1 MWRYVFLLLRRQP
14 GKSALVS
21 SGFLLAACALILL
34 SATTQTTLVR
44 GNQIISQNWR
54 PTYDLVVLPPQAK
67 IPADPRVP
75 SDLIAGYGGGI
86 SVRQYDQVKNLAG
99 VEVAAPIAYVGYVQM
114 PVPQIYFSDHS
125 FSTGYYQLDWTLTAF
140 NGLHHIVELKERD
153 MIYIISSSDSTT
165 PVRDSSTTSSQPSD
179 VLATFGGQI
188 NEEIDEEDTTPV
200 PMSPNGTG
208 TFLLAA
214 IDPAAENQLVHLDK
228 SITAGRMLTEH
239 DTVHLDSRIP
249 GNPFV
254 YPGFN
259 KRIPTDAIPMLLH
272 RQLPGQ
278 ITLNATLTLLYHGS
292 MTAAQILAKGGIA
305 YLQQRPDRQIIFT
318 GTVPRVQNDPQRFS
332 GRGLLWNGHSWQN
345 YLPISST
352 GPEPNYVLDFSS
364 ASAPASISY
373 EPATAPDGSSAYALV
388 PKGTQGGEA
397 TFRALTPL
405 HMVKSDN
412 VLKPGGPDAFYNYE
426 AVGEFTDNGL
436 AAQIN
441 NPLNWLPENTYAAPP
456 VTLRYDAQGH
466 PVTPTTFLPT
476 TNPAGFVVQPPLAL
490 TTIAAARELV
500 GEYCI
505 SAIRVRVAGVV
516 TPSQQS
522 WKRIQQ
528 VAQEIRQ
535 QTGLQVVVTLGSS
548 PQPTLVYVPGVG
560 FGELGADWNIAPIGW
575 VEERWIHIGV
585 GLTYLHQLGSTRLL
599 LLGAVLAVCLGYL
612 GVAFSAL
619 VSAQRR
625 DFATLSVLGWRPWQ
639 PIRLFLI
646 QALILA
652 IGGGLVGLGLAL
664 LIARFL
670 EATPLWL
677 VVIWTLP
684 VMLAFACISILFPL
698 WQLWHIRPAEIL
710 RAGSAVS
717 SSKARLLGSRIGGLL
732 MPVGTLVLRNL
743 GRSRTRALIAVV
755 SLFLSALLLM
765 VMLNG
770 VLALHQ
776 ALQGTLL
783 GDYVLLQT
791 AVPQIAGCVIAI
803 VLTFLSVADLLL
815 LQVRERQQE
824 IGLLLAV
831 GWRPGWIQRLFVQE
845 GLMLAMIGAIP
856 GVLVA
861 QWILYM
867 QHATQDIIP
876 TPLVA
881 LGAVSL
887 LVLVAACAAIPALR
901 ALSRL
906 QVADMLRAE

>member
-1 MWRYVFLLLRRQP
+1 MWQYVFLMLRRQP

-44 GNQIISQNWR
+44 GNQVISQNWR

-67 IPADPRVP
+67 LPTDQLVPA
-75 SDLIAGYGGGI
+75 DLIAGYGGGI

-99 VEVAAPIAYVGYVQM
+99 VEVAAPIASVGYVQM

-125 FSTGYYQLDWTLTAF
+125 FPTGYYQLDWTLTSF
-140 NGLHHIVELKERD
+140 NGLHHIVELQERD
-153 MIYIISSSDSTT
+153 MIYIVSGSDSTT

-188 NEEIDEEDTTPV
+188 NEEIDEEDNV
-200 PMSPNGTG
+200 PASMSPNGTG

-214 IDPAAENQLVHLDK
+214 IDPAAENQLVHRDK
-228 SITAGRMLTEH
+228 SITAGRMLTEQ

-259 KRIPTDAIPMLLH
+259 KPIPTNAIPMLLH

-318 GTVPRVQNDPQRFS
+318 GMVPRVQNDPQRFS
-332 GRGLLWNGHSWQN
+332 GRGLLWNGHTWQN

-456 VTLRYDAQGH
+456 VVLRYDAQGH
-466 PVTPTTFLPT
+466 PITPTTFLPT
-476 TNPAGFVVQPPLAL
+476 TNPAGFIVQPPLAL

-500 GEYCI
+500 GEHCI

-516 TPSQQS
+516 TPNQES
-522 WKRIQQ
+522 WKHIQQ

-548 PQPTLVYVPGVG
+548 PQPTLVYVPGVHVG
-560 FGELGADWNIAPIGW
+560 DLGAGQNIAPIGW

-585 GLTYLHQLGSTRLL
+585 GLTYLNQLGSTRLL

-612 GVAFSAL
+612 AVAFSAL
-619 VSAQRR
+619 VSSQRR
-625 DFATLSVLGWRPWQ
+625 DFAILSVLGWRPWQ
-639 PIRLFLI
+639 PIRLFLA

-652 IGGGLVGLGLAL
+652 IGGGFLGLGLAL
-664 LIARFL
+664 LIASLL
-670 EATPLWL
+670 EATPLWP
-677 VVIWTLP
+677 VVIGTIP
-684 VMLAFACISILFPL
+684 VMLVFAFISILYPL
-698 WQLWHIRPAEIL
+698 WQIWHMRPAEIL
-710 RAGSAVS
+710 RAGSSMS
-717 SSKARLLGSRIGGLL
+717 SSKALVLSSRIGLL
-732 MPVGTLVLRNL
+732 MPIGTLVLRNL
-743 GRSRTRALIAVV
+743 SRSRLRSLITVL
-755 SLFLSALLLM
+755 SLFLSALLL
-765 VMLNG
+765 
-770 VLALHQ
+770 VLMFTGILSLHQ

-803 VLTFLSVADLLL
+803 ILTFLSVADLLL

-824 IGLLLAV
+824 IGLLQAV

-845 GLMLAMIGAIP
+845 GLTLALIGAIP

-861 QWILYM
+861 EWFSHM
-867 QHATQDIIP
+867 QHTTQSILP
-876 TPLVA
+876 APLVA
-881 LGAVSL
+881 LDAVL
-887 LVLVAACAAIPALR
+887 LMVLVAAFAAIPALR
-901 ALSRL
+901 ALNRM
-906 QVADMLRAE
+906 QVADVLRAE

>member
-1 MWRYVFLLLRRQP
+1 MWRYVFLQLRRQP
-14 GKSALVS
+14 GKSALAS

-86 SVRQYDQVKNLAG
+86 SFKQYEQIKNLPG
-99 VEVAAPIAYVGYVQM
+99 IEVAAPIAYVGYIQM
-114 PVPQIYFSDHS
+114 PVPTIYFSDHS
-125 FSTGYYQLDWTLTAF
+125 YPTGYYQLDWTLTAF
-140 NGLHHIVELKERD
+140 NGQRQLVETQETY
-153 MIYIISSSDSTT
+153 IFYIISSTDTT
-165 PVRDSSTTSSQPSD
+165 GPVRDSSSPQPPD
-179 VLATFGGQI
+179 VLGAFPAGQLYEAQSETGD
-188 NEEIDEEDTTPV
+188 NPAPMPTPGV
-200 PMSPNGTG
+200 G

-214 IDPAAENQLVHLDK
+214 IDPAAENQLVHLDQ
-228 SITAGRMLTEH
+228 SIRSGRMLTEQ
-239 DTVHLDSRIP
+239 DTVHLDKGIP
-249 GNPFV
+249 GNPWYDPYLHKAV
-254 YPGFN
+254 PYVQ
-259 KRIPTDAIPMLLH
+259 IPMLIH
-272 RQLPGQ
+272 RSLPGQ
-278 ITLNATLTLLYHGS
+278 IALNAKLTLLYHGP
-292 MTAAQILAKGGIA
+292 MTPDQIVAKGGIP
-305 YLQQRPDRQIIFT
+305 YLQQRPDKQILFQ
-318 GTVPRVQNDPQRFS
+318 GTVPMVQNDPQRFS
-332 GRGLLWNGHSWQN
+332 GASLLWDGHTWQV
-345 YLPISST
+345 IKTSASK
-352 GPEPNYVLDFSS
+352 GIEPSYTLDLSS
-364 ASAPASISY
+364 ASAPAGLSY
-373 EPATAPDGSSAYALV
+373 RIAKAPDGSLAYTLL
-388 PKGTQGGEA
+388 PKGTQGSEV
-397 TFRALTPL
+397 TYRDLTPL
-405 HMVKSDN
+405 NTLKSDSS
-412 VLKPGGPDAFYNYE
+412 LSPGGPDVYYEYE

-441 NPLNWLPENTYAAPP
+441 NPLNWLPENTYTVPP
-456 VTLRYDAQGH
+456 VVLRYDAQGH
-466 PVTPTTFLPT
+466 SVKPVTLLPT
-476 TNPAGFVVQPPLAL
+476 TNLAGYVVQPPLAL
-490 TTIAAARELV
+490 TTIDAARTLV
-500 GEYCI
+500 GEHSI

-516 TPSQQS
+516 TPSQES
-522 WKRIQQ
+522 WKHIQQ
-528 VAQEIRQ
+528 VAQEIHQ

-560 FGELGADWNIAPIGW
+560 FGELGADRNIAPIGW

-585 GLTYLHQLGSTRLL
+585 GLTYLNQLGSTRLL

-612 GVAFSAL
+612 AVAFSAL
-619 VSAQRR
+619 VSSQRR
-625 DFATLSVLGWRPWQ
+625 EFAILSVLGWRPWQ

-664 LIARFL
+664 LTARFL

-677 VVIWTLP
+677 IVIWTIP
-684 VMLAFACISILFPL
+684 VMLAFAFISILYPL
-698 WQLWHIRPAEIL
+698 WQIWHIRPAELL
-710 RAGSAVS
+710 RAGSTVS
-717 SSKARLLGSRIGGLL
+717 SGQARLLGSRIGGLL
-732 MPVGTLVLRNL
+732 MPIGTLVIRNL
-743 GRSRTRALIAVV
+743 GRSRTRALIAAL

-776 ALQGTLL
+776 VLQGTLL

-815 LQVRERQQE
+815 LQVRERQKE
-824 IGLLLAV
+824 IGLLQAV
-831 GWRPGWIQRLFVQE
+831 GWRPWAIQRLFVQE
-845 GLMLAMIGAIP
+845 GLMLALSGAIP

-861 QWILYM
+861 WWIVSM
-867 QHATQDIIP
+867 QHATQDILP

-906 QVADMLRAE
+906 QVADVLRAE